1 MPSTPILQTVRVTSS
16 TRLRADNMLK
26 TIAQFKEK
34 RVLDNTDL
42 QTILHYSASGTRK
55 YITDLLRMGII
66 TVEAHGSTISGD
78 RSQYRLVDDEEKVAR
93 FEEELKAHIQ
103 TASGA
108 KALRTQ
114 EALALP
120 AIKVRPTIQQR
131 FPDRHIHLASDD
143 MSTGVRLIKN
153 EGEGKRDNL
162 VAALFGPA
170 RSPNTTL
177 EVKARRIETAA

>member
-26 TIAQFKEK
+26 TVQQFKENSS
-34 RVLDNTDL
+34 LDNTDL
-42 QTILHYSASGTRK
+42 QTILHYSSSGTRK
-55 YITDLLRMGII
+55 YIADLLRAGVIK
-66 TVEAHGSTISGD
+66 VEFTGSTSAGD
-78 RSQYRLVDDEEKVAR
+78 RSRYSLVDDKDRVAR

-103 TASGA
+103 TPSGA
-108 KALRTQ
+108 KAKCAEQ
-114 EALALP
+114 GLALP
-120 AIKVRPTIQQR
+120 AVKVRPSIQQR

-143 MSTGVRLIKN
+143 MATGVRLNKN

-170 RSPNTTL
+170 RAPGSTL
-177 EVKARRIETAA
+177 QVKAPVAA